1 MIAAANDI
9 SVLVIEDDKSIQ
21 NFIRITL
28 KSKGYNSVF
37 ADDGLT
43 GISYFYANNPDIILL
58 DLGLPDIDGMEVL
71 SQIRKESDI
80 PIIVVSARGMEQE
93 KVAALDEGA
102 DDYLTKPFHAGELLA
117 RIRVALRHKSGM
129 IKQEAAFELDGFYM
143 DFEKRRLIV
152 RGEEVH
158 VTPIEYKMLK
168 LLVANAGKVLTHHFI
183 QNEIWGYDTN
193 DDYQSIRVFM
203 ANIRR
208 KIEEDSANPRFIITE
223 VGVGYRFTEN

>member
-1 MIAAANDI
+1 MINDI

-71 SQIRKESDI
+71 AQIRKESDI

-168 LLVANAGKVLTHHFI
+168 LLVLNAGKVLTHHFI

>member
-1 MIAAANDI
+1 MVNDI

-28 KSKGYNSVF
+28 KTKGYNSVF

-71 SQIRKESDI
+71 SQIRKESNV

-93 KVAALDEGA
+93 KVDALDEGA

-129 IKQEAAFELDGFYM
+129 VKQETAFELEGFSM
-143 DFEKRRLIV
+143 DFEKRKLIV

-168 LLVANAGKVLTHHFI
+168 LLVLNAGKVLTHHFI
-183 QNEIWGYDTN
+183 QNEIWGYETN

>member
-1 MIAAANDI
+1 MINDI

-28 KSKGYNSVF
+28 KTKGYNSVF

-71 SQIRKESDI
+71 SLIRKESNI

-93 KVAALDEGA
+93 KVDALDEGA

-129 IKQEAAFELDGFYM
+129 VKQETAFELEGFSM
-143 DFEKRRLIV
+143 DFEKRKLIV

-168 LLVANAGKVLTHHFI
+168 LLVLNAGKVLTHHFI
-183 QNEIWGYDTN
+183 QNEIWGYETN

>member
-1 MIAAANDI
+1 MINDI

-168 LLVANAGKVLTHHFI
+168 LLVLNAGKVLTHHSI

>member
-1 MIAAANDI
+1 MINDI

-71 SQIRKESDI
+71 SQIRKESVI

-168 LLVANAGKVLTHHFI
+168 LLVLNAGKVLTHHFI

>member
-1 MIAAANDI
+1 MINDI

-143 DFEKRRLIV
+143 DFEKRRLII

-168 LLVANAGKVLTHHFI
+168 LLVLNAGKVLTHHFI

>member
-1 MIAAANDI
+1 MINDI

-117 RIRVALRHKSGM
+117 RIRVALRHKNGM
-129 IKQEAAFELDGFYM
+129 MKQEAAFELDGFYM

-168 LLVANAGKVLTHHFI
+168 LLVLNAGKVLTHHFI

>member
-1 MIAAANDI
+1 MINDI

-43 GISYFYANNPDIILL
+43 GISYFYANNPNIILL

-129 IKQEAAFELDGFYM
+129 MKQEAAFELDGFYM

-168 LLVANAGKVLTHHFI
+168 LLVLNAGKVLTHHSI

>member
-1 MIAAANDI
+1 MINDI

-71 SQIRKESDI
+71 TQIRKESDI

-168 LLVANAGKVLTHHFI
+168 LLVLNAGKVLTHHFI

>member
-1 MIAAANDI
+1 MINDI

-93 KVAALDEGA
+93 KVSALDEGA

-168 LLVANAGKVLTHHFI
+168 LLVLNAGKVLTHHFI

>member
-1 MIAAANDI
+1 MNDI

-168 LLVANAGKVLTHHFI
+168 LLVLNAGKVLTHHFI

-208 KIEEDSANPRFIITE
+208 KIEEDSTNPRFIITE

>member
-1 MIAAANDI
+1 MINDI

-21 NFIRITL
+21 NFIRISL

-129 IKQEAAFELDGFYM
+129 IKQEAAFELAGFYM
-143 DFEKRRLIV
+143 DFEKRRLMV

-168 LLVANAGKVLTHHFI
+168 LLVLNAGKVLTHHFI